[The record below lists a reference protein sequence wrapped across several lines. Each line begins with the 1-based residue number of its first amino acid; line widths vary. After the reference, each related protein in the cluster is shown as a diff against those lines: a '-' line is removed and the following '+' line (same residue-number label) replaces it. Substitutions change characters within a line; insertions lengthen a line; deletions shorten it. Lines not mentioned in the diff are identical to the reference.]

1 MFCCLWQIDDLQ
13 KQANLSA
20 GVSSMPM
27 ETSIILHNIQRIV
40 QVQRTGR
47 NLMFPEESLS
57 CFDLWQVAGTDLIS
71 FIGRKM
77 NV

>member
-1 MFCCLWQIDDLQ
+1 MFLACLWQIDDLQ
-13 KQANLSA
+13 KQASLSA

-40 QVQRTGR
+40 QVQQTHVQK
-47 NLMFPEESLS
+47 NLCPALG
-57 CFDLWQVAGTDLIS
+57 ADLIP